1 MIKSNLKKRIKI
13 QSSILFAASLILFL
27 LTVVYIFSGCT
38 IAGKTYTESNNG
50 DNLNLK
56 INDVIKIRLES
67 NITTGFKWNLSNETD
82 TGIVSLISSD
92 YKQTSTDKELV
103 GAGGYE
109 TFTFKANS
117 QGNTTIILTYNKSW
131 EEGVEPLKTFKIN
144 IIVE

>member
-1 MIKSNLKKRIKI
+1 MIRDNLIKKII
-13 QSSILFAASLILFL
+13 FTFILLLITTLILSGCM
-27 LTVVYIFSGCT
+27 FSG
-38 IAGKTYTESNNG
+38 KTLTESNNG
-50 DNLNLK
+50 QSLSLK
-56 INDVIKIRLES
+56 VNEMVQIRLES

-117 QGNTTIILTYNKSW
+117 KGNTAIVLTYNKPW